1 MKTQQK
7 CENGLRKEIADL
19 PYSHSEDL
27 SDEVR
32 APTQAGLEKLW
43 AKYGYAEVLG
53 ELYHQW
59 PLEKA
64 LSFFEKM
71 QFDAPKPKTIR
82 TIGTYYHRG
91 YNGGVERAQAQ
102 LITLWVSMGYRVVFF
117 SAEPNNPLDYPYP
130 NSVKR
135 IQIPGGAALAERLSA
150 IEKAVREE
158 KVDVFVNHA
167 WSTGTVLWETVLLK
181 MQGIAYVNYIHA
193 HFSLITRDGR
203 FGLIRLRTFK
213 MCDAIITLSE
223 TNARFYQ
230 LCGCNT
236 YLVENPIT
244 EDLRKITEPAPLKSR
259 HVLMVGRIAPEKY
272 PMEAVQIFKLVHD
285 ACPDAVFDIVGAD
298 GENLVNL
305 MAKYCAENSLSDAVI
320 FHGLKSS
327 QEVNRFFHDSACMLF
342 TSKLE
347 GYPMVLLEAKA
358 HGLPIAMYDLPF
370 LTMVKDKKGILT
382 APIGN
387 IRGVADN
394 IIRLLRDD
402 ELRQNYGRDARE
414 DFELHSAYDL
424 AGAWEDIFTLAG
436 HSGAVTSKAYYNPE
450 EVPVAD
456 RFIEPALLEAVSK
469 MFDDICCDLYGS
481 IDCRVGRAVLKLP
494 RAVKKLLSKLKGM
507 LIDS

>member
-1 MKTQQK
+1 MKKQRN
-7 CENGLRKEIADL
+7 CENGLRKEVADL
-19 PYSHSEDL
+19 PYSHAEDL
-27 SDEVR
+27 SDEVL
-32 APTQAGLEKLW
+32 ASTLAELEIMW
-43 AKYGYAEVLG
+43 ARYGYAGVLG

-59 PLEKA
+59 PREKA
-64 LSFFEKM
+64 LSFFENM
-71 QFDAPKPKTIR
+71 PFDTSKPKTIR

-91 YNGGVERAQAQ
+91 YNGGVERTQAQ
-102 LITLWVSMGYRVVFF
+102 LMTLWVSMGYRVVFF
-117 SAEPNNPLDYPYP
+117 SAEPENPLDYPYP

-135 IQIPGGAALAERLSA
+135 IQIPGGAALTERLSA

-158 KVDVFVNHA
+158 AVDVFINHA

-181 MQGIAYVNYIHA
+181 MQGVTYVNYIHA
-193 HFSLITRDGR
+193 HFSLVTRDGK
-203 FGLIRLRTFK
+203 FGLYRLRTFQ

-259 HVLMVGRIAPEKY
+259 HVLMVGRIAQEKY
-272 PMEAVQIFKLVHD
+272 PMEAIRIFKLVHD

-298 GENLVNL
+298 EENFVSL
-305 MAKYCAENSLSDAVI
+305 MAKYCTENSLSDAVI

-327 QEVNRFFHDSACMLF
+327 QEVNQFFHNSACMLF
-342 TSKLE
+342 TSKME

-358 HGLPIAMYDLPF
+358 HGLPIAMYDLSF
-370 LTMVKDKKGILT
+370 LTLVKDKKGILT
-382 APIGN
+382 APIGD

-402 ELRQNYGRDARE
+402 EWRQNCGRAARE

-424 AGAWEDIFTLAG
+424 AGAWEDIFTLCG
-436 HSGAVTSKAYYNPE
+436 HGGAVTSKAYFNPE
-450 EVPVAD
+450 DVPEAD

-469 MFDDICCDLYGS
+469 MFDDIRDDLFGG

>member
-1 MKTQQK
+1 M
-7 CENGLRKEIADL
+7 
-19 PYSHSEDL
+19 
-27 SDEVR
+27 
-32 APTQAGLEKLW
+32 W
-43 AKYGYAEVLG
+43 AQYGCAEVLG

-59 PLEKA
+59 PLDKA
-64 LSFFEKM
+64 ISLFEKM
-71 QFDAPKPKTIR
+71 QFDTPKNRTIR
-82 TIGTYYHRG
+82 TIGTFYHRG
-91 YNGGVERAQAQ
+91 YNGGIERAQAQ
-102 LITLWVSMGYRVVFF
+102 LMTLWVSMGYRVVFF
-117 SAEPNNPLDYPYP
+117 SAEPGNAHDYPYP

-135 IQIPGGAALAERLSA
+135 IQIPGGAALTERLSA

-158 KVDVFVNHA
+158 AVDVFINHA

-181 MQGIAYVNYIHA
+181 MQGVPYVNYIHA

-203 FGLIRLRTFK
+203 FGLYRLRIFK
-213 MCDAIITLSE
+213 ICDAIITLSE
-223 TNARFYQ
+223 TNARFFQ

-244 EDLRKITEPAPLKSR
+244 EDLREVTEPAPLKSR

-285 ACPDAVFDIVGAD
+285 ACPDAVFDVVGAD
-298 GENLVNL
+298 DEDFVRL
-305 MAKYCAENSLSDAVI
+305 MTKYCTENNLSDAVV
-320 FHGLKSS
+320 FHGIKSS
-327 QEVNRFFHDSACMLF
+327 REVNQFFHDSACMLF

-358 HGLPIAMYDLPF
+358 HGLPIAMYDLSF
-370 LTMVKDKKGILT
+370 LTLVKDKKGILT
-382 APIGN
+382 APIGD

-402 ELRQNYGRDARE
+402 ALRQNCGRAARE

-424 AGAWEDIFTLAG
+424 AGAWEDIFSLAG

-450 EVPVAD
+450 DVPEAD

-469 MFDDICCDLYGS
+469 IFDGIRDDLHGS